1 MNLHADYSERI
12 VLNHHALIWQMSPEL
27 GVERKMLDR
36 IGDEVA
42 KATSIVRYAAGAE
55 FARHT
60 HDLGEEILV
69 LYGVFSDEKGA
80 HSLSNYVI

>member
-1 MNLHADYSERI
+1 MNLHADYSQRI
-12 VLNHHALIWQMSPEL
+12 VLNHHALTWQLSPEP

-60 HDLGEEILV
+60 TILAKKYWFLMV
-69 LYGVFSDEKGA
+69 SSVMRPATTQQE
-80 HSLSNYVI
+80 HT